1 MPSLTL
7 THNTKQLKETDPN
20 LNPSN
25 FQVNFP
31 QPIDLGSLQWEVAL
45 YRFDGWLTH
54 VNLQGKTL
62 RWSDDNGASYY
73 TIPVPNGNY
82 TVDDIQRLLASDQM
96 DRGATDTDAITGDR
110 VYGITLSPN
119 YNTNR
124 VDIIIDNSV
133 GSGTY
138 TFDLSHSQN
147 IAEFL
152 GFDEIV
158 VSSTSSGAHIADVT
172 AGADNWVIRTDLH
185 SNAYSN
191 GRVSNDIYSFAPIG
205 PPSIQLIVA
214 PIHLKWYQVNKRVIS
229 SMTVKLTDQ
238 SGTIIDL
245 NGEDVV
251 YEFILR
257 PMETHNIDN

>member
-1 MPSLTL
+1 M
-7 THNTKQLKETDPN
+7 HNTKQLKEIDPD

-45 YRFDGWLTH
+45 YRFDGWLTQ
-54 VNLQGKTL
+54 VNLEAKTL
-62 RWSDDNGASYY
+62 RWSDDNGSSYY
-73 TIPVPNGNY
+73 TIVVSNGNY
-82 TVDDIQRLLASDQM
+82 TVDDVQTLLAEDQLAK
-96 DRGATDTDAITGDR
+96 GAYGTHPVTGER

-133 GSGTY
+133 GGGTY
-138 TFDLSHSQN
+138 TFDLTH
-147 IAEFL
+147 AENMAAFL

-158 VSSTSSGAHIADVT
+158 VSSTASGTHIADVT

-185 SNAYSN
+185 ANAYSN
-191 GRVSNDIYSFAPIG
+191 GRVSNDIYAFAPIG
-205 PPSIQLIVA
+205 PPSIQLIVT

-257 PMETHNIDN
+257 PMNDSN